1 MAFNVSTFRNSLA
14 YDGARPNLFEVVL
27 TGVPALGGQLSLEDF
42 TFKCKSAQIPGSTLG
57 VVTVPYFGRE
67 VKFVGNRTFA
77 DWTVTV
83 INDEDFKVRKFFER
97 WMNVINSHETNTRGS
112 GFTQPNSYVG
122 QAVVKQYTKTG
133 QSPTNLQYSFVDIFP
148 TDLSA
153 IDLDWGSNDTIE
165 EFTVNFTYQYW
176 TSSVTPSSGQAVQV
190 QNAQPDGADLNNGA
204 TRGAAEALARAR

>member
-1 MAFNVSTFRNSLA
+1 MSFNVSTFRNSMT

-27 TGVPALGGQLSLEDF
+27 TGVPAIGELSLEDF

-77 DWTVTV
+77 DWTVTI

-97 WMNVINSHETNTRGS
+97 WMNVINSHETNQRGA
-112 GFTQPNSYVG
+112 GFNQPNSYVG
-122 QAVVKQYTKTG
+122 QAIVRQYTKTG
-133 QSPTNLQYSFVDIFP
+133 QSPTSLQYKFVDIFP

-190 QNAQPDGADLNNGA
+190 QNAQQDATFNTNGFSGVPVVPNNQA
-204 TRGAAEALARAR
+204 

>member
-1 MAFNVSTFRNSLA
+1 MSFNVSTFRNSMS

-27 TGVPALGGQLSLEDF
+27 TGVPAIGELSLEDF

-77 DWTVTV
+77 DWTVTI

-97 WMNVINSHETNTRGS
+97 WMNVINSHETNQRGA
-112 GFTQPNSYVG
+112 GFNQPNSYVG
-122 QAVVKQYTKTG
+122 QAIVRQYTKTG
-133 QSPTNLQYSFVDIFP
+133 QSPTSLQYKFVDIFP

-190 QNAQPDGADLNNGA
+190 QNAQQDTTFNTNGFSGTPNLDNQA
-204 TRGAAEALARAR
+204 